1 MSKTYKAMAF
11 RARTATIK
19 LHKISTYSMT
29 RSKIRRT
36 GSIKPKERER
46 TMLLKRRKLRKNMLV
61 LKLRRIERK

>member
-19 LHKISTYSMT
+19 LHKISNSSMT
-29 RSKIRRT
+29 MSKIRREGIT
-36 GSIKPKERER
+36 KPNEREK
-46 TMLLKRRKLRKNMLV
+46 TMLLKRRRLKKNMLV

>member
-19 LHKISTYSMT
+19 LHKISISSMT
-29 RSKIRRT
+29 RSKIRRKGIT
-36 GSIKPKERER
+36 KPNERER

-61 LKLRRIERK
+61 LKLRRIELK